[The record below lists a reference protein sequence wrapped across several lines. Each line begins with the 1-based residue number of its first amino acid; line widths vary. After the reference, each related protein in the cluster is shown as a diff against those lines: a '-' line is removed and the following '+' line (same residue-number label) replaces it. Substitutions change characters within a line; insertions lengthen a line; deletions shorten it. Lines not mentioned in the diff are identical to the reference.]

1 MKTNNYNVIARAVM
15 VLALGA
21 SMAGCAPIVARMGP
35 TAGAVLNSRGSELL
49 SGIVVVDL
57 DRSVTE
63 KVLAAEV
70 RGDFARDLG
79 SALPV
84 GSVVQPGDVLE
95 VSIWEAPP
103 AALFGGSGS
112 SSLSGRDGQL
122 STTSAF
128 PELLVG
134 LSGSVFVPFAGNVP
148 VAGRTPL
155 QIEAD
160 ITRRLS
166 RKAHLPQV
174 IVRVVR
180 NATANATVVGD
191 VANSTRMPLTPKG
204 ETLLDALAQA
214 GGTRQ
219 PTAVTTIQVTRG
231 SRVVSMPMDTV
242 IREPSQNIVLA
253 PGDVVTAVFQPYTFS
268 ALGAS
273 VRNQEVPFEG
283 GGISLSQAL
292 SRVGGLQD
300 QRADAKGVFLF
311 RWEKADKL
319 GLTPTGPVDPL
330 GRIPVVYRADMRD
343 PATLFLA
350 QKFPVRDKDIL
361 YISTASISELQQF
374 VNIIVSTILPIT
386 VLSNSLGTTQR

>member
-1 MKTNNYNVIARAVM
+1 MKRTIYSVIAKVGV
-15 VLALGA
+15 VLALGTG
-21 SMAGCAPIVARMGP
+21 MAGCAPIVARMGP
-35 TAGAVLNSRGSELL
+35 STGAVINSANSELL

-57 DRSVTE
+57 NRAVTE

-79 SALPV
+79 GALPV

-103 AALFGGSGS
+103 AALFGGSGT

-122 STTSAF
+122 STTSTL

-134 LSGSVFVPFAGNVP
+134 LSGSVFVPFAGNVR
-148 VAGRTPL
+148 VAGCTPA

-160 ITRRLS
+160 ITRRLAG
-166 RKAHLPQV
+166 KAHLPQV

-219 PTAVTTIQVTRG
+219 PSAVTTVQVTRG
-231 SRVVSMPMDTV
+231 NRVVSMPLDSV
-242 IREPSQNIVLA
+242 IRNPSQNIVLV

-273 VRNQEVPFEG
+273 SRNQEVPFEG
-283 GGISLSQAL
+283 TGISLSQAL
-292 SRVGGLQD
+292 GRVGGLQD
-300 QRADAKGVFLF
+300 QRADAKGVFIF
-311 RWEKADKL
+311 RWEDPDKI
-319 GLTPTGPVDPL
+319 GVAPKGPVDAL
-330 GRIPVVYRADMRD
+330 GRVPVVYRVDMRD

-350 QKFPVRDKDIL
+350 QRFPVRDKDVL
-361 YISTASISELQQF
+361 YISTAPISEFQQF
-374 VNIIVSTILPIT
+374 VNIIVSTVLPLT
-386 VLSNSLGTTQR
+386 VLGNSLP